1 MLSHS
6 VVSDSLQLY
15 GLPAA
20 RQVPLSIGFSR
31 QKYWSRL
38 LFPTPQDLPD
48 PGIKPAYLV
57 LQVNSLLL
65 SHWEA
70 PTDSEIDFLRLSSL
84 S

>member
-6 VVSDSLQLY
+6 VVSDPLQLY

-20 RQVPLSIGFSR
+20 HQVPLSMGFSS

-38 LFPTPQDLPD
+38 PFPTPQDLPD

-65 SHWEA
+65 SHWDA
-70 PTDSEIDFLRLSSL
+70 PSDSERDFLRLSSL
-84 S
+84 N

>member
-1 MLSHS
+1 MLSHL

-15 GLPAA
+15 ALPAA

-31 QKYWSRL
+31 QEYWSRL
-38 LFPTPQDLPD
+38 PCSTPQDLPD
-48 PGIKPAYLV
+48 PGIEPAYLV

-70 PTDSEIDFLRLSSL
+70 PSDSEIDFLRLSSL
-84 S
+84 H

>member
-15 GLPAA
+15 ALPAA

-31 QKYWSRL
+31 QEYWSRL
-38 LFPTPQDLPD
+38 PFSTPQDLPD
-48 PGIKPAYLV
+48 PGIEPAYLV

-70 PTDSEIDFLRLSSL
+70 PSDSEVDFLRLSSL
-84 S
+84 N